1 MTDQTAEQY
10 LRQITL
16 PNSVQ
21 VNDNT
26 IFARSCKIFGF
37 DTIDSCQISY
47 WWYNGAIDDGAMAL
61 APLMPFGN
69 DIAAHINISY
79 AMTKA
84 LTQYPLEGVPQ
95 TVKVGVVSKF
105 PVFFACGVQDNCDLC
120 DEPKYDSG
128 VVGLLPHTSNWDF
141 TLAPLMFCIN
151 AKAAVKSS
159 LSFLLY
165 FGFPVHPV
173 VRKDSGEAS
182 TAGNQTKSLG
192 DSLKQDAGWLAL
204 WLSGYVGVVVVV
216 CVVLGAARIGK
227 EVVCGVVGLCVV
239 SWCYCVVVV
248 SWCLVVSWSRGAV
261 VSSGCGVVV

>member
-1 MTDQTAEQY
+1 MCRS
-10 LRQITL
+10 LC
-16 PNSVQ
+16 
-21 VNDNT
+21 
-26 IFARSCKIFGF
+26 RSCCRSRCCSNIWWVILTRVFGWTF
-37 DTIDSCQISY
+37 V
-47 WWYNGAIDDGAMAL
+47 N
-61 APLMPFGN
+61 PFWLNEAG
-69 DIAAHINISY
+69 
-79 AMTKA
+79 
-84 LTQYPLEGVPQ
+84 
-95 TVKVGVVSKF
+95 
-105 PVFFACGVQDNCDLC
+105 
-120 DEPKYDSG
+120 EPKYDSG

-248 SWCLVVSWSRGAV
+248 SWCLVVSWCRGAV

>member
-1 MTDQTAEQY
+1 
-10 LRQITL
+10 
-16 PNSVQ
+16 
-21 VNDNT
+21 
-26 IFARSCKIFGF
+26 
-37 DTIDSCQISY
+37 
-47 WWYNGAIDDGAMAL
+47 
-61 APLMPFGN
+61 
-69 DIAAHINISY
+69 
-79 AMTKA
+79 
-84 LTQYPLEGVPQ
+84 
-95 TVKVGVVSKF
+95 
-105 PVFFACGVQDNCDLC
+105 
-120 DEPKYDSG
+120 
-128 VVGLLPHTSNWDF
+128 
-141 TLAPLMFCIN
+141 MFCIN

-227 EVVCGVVGLCVV
+227 GVVCGVVGLCVV

-261 VSSGCGVVV
+261 VSSGCGVVVWCCEQLKDWPNYISFVFYSVVLWLMVVGTTCLQDSKTYHAHQQWFLLHCQRCRGTCSICRSGLAKQNGAFFTLDRSHHHFEGRIVGLVASLCGKVWDGQKWQDTRQREYIGVADKDKERPMRHTPKKCTTCPRVQLYL